1 MESGAAPERLGRMDR
16 TLASPVRWS
25 TFLWS
30 LAITAGII
38 ETSLAVAPGPAE
50 GAAAPWL
57 ALSVRGLLYTF
68 SALLVVWF
76 ARGHRWSRV
85 TLVVLMTGVGLASV
99 LVSMGLG
106 VLSGP
111 GVFVGL
117 GYEGQGA
124 ALGLRGVHTLV
135 YVAAVVVATVMA
147 FLPASGR
154 YFAAGEVEEGA
165 FAPGSPGRSNAERA
179 ADHASNGRIL
189 LTTG

>member
-1 MESGAAPERLGRMDR
+1 MDR
-16 TLASPVRWS
+16 TLPSTVRWS
-25 TFLWS
+25 TFLWAS
-30 LAITAGII
+30 AIAAGIT
-38 ETSLAVAPGPAE
+38 ETSLAVAPGLAE
-50 GAAAPWL
+50 GAAVPWL

-76 ARGHRWSRV
+76 ARGHHWSRV

-106 VLSGP
+106 VLSGL

-124 ALGLRGVHTLV
+124 ALVLRVVHTVV

-154 YFAAGEVEEGA
+154 YFAATGVEDDPSGSEKADYSEAAGRPNVEGA
-165 FAPGSPGRSNAERA
+165 ITDRA
-179 ADHASNGRIL
+179 L
-189 LTTG
+189 LAGG

>member
-1 MESGAAPERLGRMDR
+1 MDR
-16 TLASPVRWS
+16 TLPSTVRWS
-25 TFLWS
+25 TFLWA
-30 LAITAGII
+30 LAIAAGII
-38 ETSLAVAPGPAE
+38 ETSLAVAPGLAE
-50 GAAAPWL
+50 GAAVPWL

-76 ARGHRWSRV
+76 ARGHRWPRV

-106 VLSGP
+106 VLSGL

-124 ALGLRGVHTLV
+124 ALVLRVVHTLV

-154 YFAAGEVEEGA
+154 YFAAIGVEDDPSRSENTGC
-165 FAPGSPGRSNAERA
+165 SEETGRPNVAA
-179 ADHASNGRIL
+179 ADIDRAL
-189 LTTG
+189 LAGG